1 MNPPAKIPAAMLA
14 LFAFVLTV
22 LLGIGGTAA
31 VALWQQ
37 SATATMTVSA
47 AASWPAHAISV
58 TCVPMPAN
66 NSVNLTV
73 TGDPRSASSIAS
85 RLSGGSYGAE
95 MSLGTQSGA
104 FTFELTT
111 STFGMATTLNGAP
124 ANSHVDVRIQATF
137 PDQGTASFD
146 LMQLPITGNN
156 KRIACPVAPVV
167 P

>member
-1 MNPPAKIPAAMLA
+1 MKSQAKIPGAMLA

-22 LLGIGGTAA
+22 LLGIGGAAA

-37 SATATMTVSA
+37 SATATMSVSA
-47 AASWPAHAISV
+47 ASSWQSVSV
-58 TCVPMPAN
+58 TCATMAAN

-73 TGDPRSASSIAS
+73 TGDPRTSSSIAS

-95 MSLGTQSGA
+95 TSLGTQSGT

-111 STFGMATTLNGAP
+111 STYGMAATLNGAP
-124 ANSHVDVRIQATF
+124 QNPHVDVRIQVTF
-137 PDQGTASFD
+137 PDLTTGSVE
-146 LMQLPITGNN
+146 LLQLPVTGNN
-156 KRIACPVAPVV
+156 KKISCPAV